1 MYEAIIRRIDP
12 SVTEAEAEAEAR
24 GIRGLNAAEVLDARP
39 SAVVYVPRR
48 DRACASSASG
58 EAPGFLALCA
68 GGGS

>member
-12 SVTEAEAEAEAR
+12 SVTEAEAR